1 MKAAACLLAAAPI
14 LAAAPPLQVA
24 RPMPVDLDLRT
35 SAEAGLIPADPR
47 DPAQQEASRRAWAP
61 RVEALAQA
69 PSVRL
74 LLPDGPQRL
83 PLLLGASQALRAAR
97 PDRAILVA
105 FQPGAQPLW
114 DEAAWGAVDGGAL
127 LPGDLGTDPETW
139 RSRLAEAQAQ
149 FPGRPWFLWLDQD
162 PGPRLGVLLGD
173 GGRAVVPLG
182 GPSSRLAAVLP
193 AGLDEVEGGHGDLT
207 LAGSGGR
214 RRWRF
219 EGGDWRPAD
228 LPKERNEVRVE
239 AQAAYDVG
247 ALLAKMRAAQ
257 LRDRTALR
265 TVEARL
271 TVDLHLQAT
280 QGTGADL
287 GFTFQ
292 SFEAAGETEELLQ
305 QEVRFN
311 GMKAKLTGEVQLP
324 IVEARTSMA
333 APVALSLTERF
344 RYRDG
349 GPGEGPGIRLL
360 RFEPVDGDP
369 ALPAGE
375 LEVEEATGRIRAER
389 SHRSELPGMV
399 KSERR
404 ILRYGEPAPGNWR
417 VVEATTF
424 ERWVTS
430 GGVSQVQRRLVYDG
444 FRVNEA
450 GFEARR
456 SGARASKATML
467 KQTVDGL
474 RYFTRQDDGS
484 RAVEA
489 KPRASGRALGGL
501 LLVDPGLDLPV
512 MPLGGLAY
520 FNFNAFDRGIQVN
533 ALTAVVF
540 NQGSLAIP
548 NVGAGFDL
556 GLRGSALLLPV
567 TERPVRNGGL
577 APRDG
582 VARRFGALAAT
593 LGRDLGLGF
602 RLEAEARFRY
612 DRFSEPRED
621 KYTTPGFALPPSGW
635 TREVS
640 GELSW
645 QARGFQ
651 LHGSQ
656 AWGRRP
662 AGTYGTVDDP
672 QAVPDGGRFRQW
684 GLRAGYDHRIGAFGW
699 LHSEVGAAGGEGFD
713 RFTALGLGGLGGTVR
728 VPGLRSGAMA
738 ADRVAYAKAG
748 VVLPSG
754 PRLRLTLT
762 LDHARARSL
771 QDGETYGFTGLGAA
785 GDLPGFW
792 VFTALRV
799 DLGVGLQSDI
809 PGLRTVNGFVALL
822 RVF

>member
-1 MKAAACLLAAAPI
+1 MKAAICLLAAAPV

-24 RPMPVDLDLRT
+24 RPHPVDLDLRG
-35 SAEAGLIPADPR
+35 SAQAGLVPGDPR
-47 DPAQQEASRRAWAP
+47 DPAQQEASRQAWAP
-61 RVEALAQA
+61 WMEALAHA

-74 LLPDGPQRL
+74 LLPEGPERL
-83 PLLLGASQALRAAR
+83 PLLLAASQALRAAR
-97 PDRAILVA
+97 PDRALYVA

-127 LPGDLGTDPETW
+127 MPEDLGAQPEGW
-139 RSRLAEAQAQ
+139 RTRLAEAQAQ
-149 FPGRPWFLWLDQD
+149 FPGRPWFLWLDRD
-162 PGPRLGVLLGD
+162 PGALLGVLLGD

-182 GPSSRLAAVLP
+182 GAASRLAAVLP
-193 AGLDEVEGGHGDLT
+193 AGAEEVEGGFGDLT
-207 LAGSGGR
+207 LGTPGGR

-219 EGGDWRPAD
+219 EEGDWRPAD

-265 TVEARL
+265 TVEAKL
-271 TVDLHLQAT
+271 TVDLHLQAA

-311 GMKAKLTGEVQLP
+311 GVKAKLTGEVQLP

-349 GPGEGPGIRLL
+349 GPGEGPGTRIL

-369 ALPAGE
+369 ALPSGS
-375 LEVEEATGRIRAER
+375 LEVDEATGRIRTER
-389 SHRSELPGMV
+389 SQRSELPGMV
-399 KSERR
+399 KSEQR
-404 ILRYGEPAPGNWR
+404 ILRYGEPAPGHWR

-430 GGVSQVQRRLVYDG
+430 GGVSQVQRRLAYDG
-444 FRVNEA
+444 FRVNDA
-450 GFEARR
+450 DFEVRR
-456 SGARASKATML
+456 GETRASKATML

-474 RYFTRQDDGS
+474 RYFTRQGDGS
-484 RAVEA
+484 RAVETR
-489 KPRASGRALGGL
+489 PRASGRALGGV

-520 FNFNAFDRGIQVN
+520 FNFNAFDKGIQVN
-533 ALTAVVF
+533 ALTAVLF
-540 NQGSLAIP
+540 NQATLAIP

-556 GLRGSALLLPV
+556 GLRGSTLLLPA

-602 RLEAEARFRY
+602 RLEAEVRLRY
-612 DRFSEPRED
+612 DRFSEPKED

-651 LHGSQ
+651 LHGSHG
-656 AWGRRP
+656 WGQRP

-672 QAVPDGGRFRQW
+672 QTIPDGGRFRQW
-684 GLRAGYDHRIGAFGW
+684 GLRVGYDHRMGAFGW
-699 LHSEVGAAGGEGFD
+699 LHGEVGAAGGEGFD
-713 RFTALGLGGLGGTVR
+713 RFTALGLGGFGGTVR
-728 VPGLRSGAMA
+728 IPGLRSGALA
-738 ADRVAYAKAG
+738 ADRVAYAKTG

-809 PGLRTVNGFVALL
+809 PGLRTVNGYVALL